1 MADLTTGQISEDT
14 TFEIGDDTTFEDVCS
29 HYGADPDEVEAE
41 TGCRCPYA
49 ANGCI
54 LAWAAME
61 GLSSAEAD
69 ALYAAC

>member
-1 MADLTTGQISEDT
+1 MADLTPEQIS
-14 TFEIGDDTTFEDVCS
+14 DDTTFEDVCS
-29 HYGADPDEVEAE
+29 HYGFDPAVVEEE

-54 LAWAAME
+54 IALLQME
-61 GLSSAEAD
+61 DMSSEAAD